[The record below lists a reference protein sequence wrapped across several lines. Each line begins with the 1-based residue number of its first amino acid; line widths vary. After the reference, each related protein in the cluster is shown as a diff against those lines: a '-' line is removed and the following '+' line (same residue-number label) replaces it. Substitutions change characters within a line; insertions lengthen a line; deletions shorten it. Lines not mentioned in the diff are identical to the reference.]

1 MAKKPEVKKPDR
13 GVSAS
18 AANRKPV
25 CYNRKGAKVK
35 SL

>member
-1 MAKKPEVKKPDR
+1 MAKKPEVKKPER
-13 GVSAS
+13 VSQA
-18 AANRKPV
+18 AANAKPV